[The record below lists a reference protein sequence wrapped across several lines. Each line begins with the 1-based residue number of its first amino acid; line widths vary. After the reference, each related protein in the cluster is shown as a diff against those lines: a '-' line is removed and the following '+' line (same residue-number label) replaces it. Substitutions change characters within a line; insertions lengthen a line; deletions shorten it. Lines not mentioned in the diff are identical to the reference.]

1 MGVRRLKRIFWALS
15 ALILLGVYLTAC
27 GTSGSQTTT
36 NPTSGLTKR
45 VLASNSF
52 SGVINIIDASQDV
65 FSTFSFQLTNA
76 QPQQME
82 LALDRSVT
90 LVFSPAGNVMY
101 VLNSSTEQQTGIVL
115 PDHSDGFAALNNA
128 TGFASVRN
136 ANRVV
141 VLDLQNSIIAQT
153 VSVQTP
159 VQVVLGHN
167 GKKLLVFSDTLTDT
181 ITVIDTATASTNP
194 AGAATAIQSALAFD
208 HPISGVFSSDDS
220 KAYILSCGAECGGAQ
235 ANVTVVDMNTT
246 SVVGSPI
253 PVPGA
258 TVALLDSSTLYVAG
272 IDGQL
277 VGQLS
282 VVDTGTMTVSNPV
295 QIGDGFHWKMGLDT
309 HSHLFIGARTCT
321 QLRCLTIYDTGA
333 KTATVE
339 IDPDPS
345 HNGNGFGDVGGIQAI
360 SGRDR
365 MYLAQGGEIR
375 IFNTT
380 TAQPLPLSQ
389 QLDAVGKIEDVL
401 QIDP

>member
-1 MGVRRLKRIFWALS
+1 LRRFWWALS
-15 ALILLGVYLTAC
+15 VFIVLGTFLLAC
-27 GTSGSQTTT
+27 GGYNAT
-36 NPTSGLTKR
+36 NPNQPVVSGLTKR

-52 SGVINIIDASQDV
+52 SGAIYIIDGSQDV
-65 FSTFSFQLTNA
+65 FTSHIFQLTGA
-76 QPQQME
+76 QPQQMA

-90 LVFSPAGNVMY
+90 LVFSGSGNVMD
-101 VLNSSTEQQTGIVL
+101 VLNNSTEQPLGSGIVL

-136 ANRVV
+136 ANQVT
-141 VLDLQNSIIAQT
+141 VLDLQNSKIAQT

-167 GKKLLVFSDTLTDT
+167 GKKLLVFSDALTDT
-181 ITVIDTATASTNP
+181 VTIIDAATASTNP
-194 AGAATAIQSALAFD
+194 AGAATAVQSATFD
-208 HPISGVFSSDDS
+208 HPISGAFSSDDS
-220 KAYILSCGAECGGAQ
+220 KAYILSCGPECGGIQ
-235 ANVTVVDMNTT
+235 AKVTAVDMTT
-246 SVVGSPI
+246 TPPTVGSSVN
-253 PVPGA
+253 VPGA

-272 IDGQL
+272 NDGQL

-282 VVDTGTMTVSNPV
+282 VVDTGAMTASNPV
-295 QIGDGFHWKMGLDT
+295 QIGDGLHWKMGLDT
-309 HSHLFIGARTCT
+309 HSHLFIGAKTCT

-401 QIDP
+401 LIDP